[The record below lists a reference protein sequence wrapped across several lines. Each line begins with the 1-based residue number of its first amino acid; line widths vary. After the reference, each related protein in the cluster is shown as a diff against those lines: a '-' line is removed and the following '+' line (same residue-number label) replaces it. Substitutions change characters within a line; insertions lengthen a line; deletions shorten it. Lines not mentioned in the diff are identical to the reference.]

1 VTVDLRT
8 SYMGL
13 ELRSPLV
20 ASPSPLTGELDS
32 LRRLEAAGV
41 GAVVL
46 PSLFEEQLTHDQ
58 LELDRLLETTSDH
71 TGEALSYFPD
81 LQDYNTGPWTYLD
94 HITQAKRALS
104 VPVIASLNGITPGGW
119 VGHAKRMR
127 DAGADALELNLYTV
141 ATDPRVGAAELE
153 ARYLDLVGDVRAAV
167 EIPLAVKLS
176 PFFTALANFAV
187 RVDEAGADG
196 LVLFNRFYQPDLD
209 LDSRDVVPRLVLSSS
224 DELRLPLRWI
234 AILFGRVGTSLAA
247 TTGVHTG
254 LDAAK
259 VLLAGANV
267 AMMTSALLRHGPE
280 HLQTV
285 EAELRAVMAEH
296 DLDSVAQLRGSMS
309 HGAMPDPAGFER
321 ANYMRTLMS
330 WSSRAE
336 VSPGQA
342 AGDEP
347 APPAG
352 RSTP

>member
-8 SYMGL
+8 RYLGL

-20 ASPSPLTGELDS
+20 ASASPLTGELDS

-46 PSLFEEQLTHDQ
+46 PSLFEEQLTHDE

-71 TGEALSYFPD
+71 TGEAQSYFPD

-94 HITQAKRALS
+94 HIEQAKAALS

-119 VGHAKRMR
+119 IRHAQRMR

-141 ATDPRVGAAELE
+141 ATDPRVAAAELE
-153 ARYLDLVGDVRAAV
+153 TRYLDLIADLRTAV
-167 EIPLAVKLS
+167 AIPLAVKLS

-187 RVDEAGADG
+187 RVEEAGADG

-209 LDSRDVVPRLVLSSS
+209 LDSRDVVPRLVLSTS

-234 AILFGRVGTSLAA
+234 AILFGRVSVSLAA

-267 AMMTSALLRHGPE
+267 AMMTSALLHNGPE
-280 HLQTV
+280 HVAVV
-285 EAELRAVMAEH
+285 ERELRDVLAEQ
-296 DLDSVAQLRGSMS
+296 DFDSVAQLRGSMS
-309 HGAMPDPAGFER
+309 RVRMPDPAGFER
-321 ANYMRTLMS
+321 ANYVRTLMS
-330 WSSRAE
+330 WSSQAQ

-342 AGDEP
+342 TTDDPVG
-347 APPAG
+347 
-352 RSTP
+352 

>member
-8 SYMGL
+8 SYLGL

-20 ASPSPLTGELDS
+20 ASPSPLTGELDG
-32 LRRLEAAGV
+32 LLRLEAAGV

-71 TGEALSYFPD
+71 TGEAQSYFPD
-81 LQDYNTGPWTYLD
+81 LEDYNTGPWSYLD
-94 HITQAKRALS
+94 QIEQAKQALS

-119 VGHAKRMR
+119 VRHAKRMR

-141 ATDPRVGAAELE
+141 ATDPLVGAAELE
-153 ARYLDLVGDVRAAV
+153 ARHLDLVADVRSAV
-167 EIPLAVKLS
+167 SIPLAVKLS
-176 PFFTALANFAV
+176 PFYTALANFAV
-187 RVDEAGADG
+187 RVDQAGADG

-209 LDSRDVVPRLVLSSS
+209 LDSRDVVPRLVLSTSE
-224 DELRLPLRWI
+224 ELRLPLRWI
-234 AILFGRVGTSLAA
+234 AILFGRVQASLAA

-259 VLLAGANV
+259 VLVAGADV
-267 AMMTSALLRHGPE
+267 AMMTSALLRHGPD

-285 EAELRAVMAEH
+285 EEELRAVMAER
-296 DLDSVAQLRGSMS
+296 DYDSVAQLRGSMS
-309 HGAMPDPAGFER
+309 RSAMADPAGFER

-330 WSSRAE
+330 WSSHAQ

-342 AGDEP
+342 TSDDP
-347 APPAG
+347 VP
-352 RSTP
+352 